1 MSHFISIAKI
11 DLGDTTLLV
20 TSDAS
25 VVMLKSQEDMQE
37 MHFNVPS
44 LGISVPARSV
54 DMLGSSAS
62 SGSASIGISTEDFD
76 VIGYIASGGSVLH
89 KQVEIRLVY
98 EDSFYEDS
106 YLAYRGI
113 ISSFGVDPESG
124 RVDFDIG
131 PDFISVDKS
140 FPATTVGD
148 EGRFPGSPDGTKSRA
163 IPVIYGEV
171 RKVPVPIVAYVQRGS
186 KVRLA
191 VASHHIYGSNEK
203 PGYLQIGT
211 TPKGDLVEYYEVKTG
226 NDSLGGFYS
235 YIDVPVEH
243 WDDSIYIVNTWGKT
257 SSNGRAISRLGDTL
271 QDLWVSYAGG
281 SSQSFDAARASRSA
295 LFLNSIRVGLA
306 ITESVSGQSVIDIV
320 AGRFNSLPV
329 RLCYDRGLFCWE
341 AVSWPAV
348 GSGSR
353 SFTYGIDSSQR
364 SPLSITQINE
374 IRNRFRFKMGFDA
387 KFNETTETR
396 IVDRSNSSILRQS
409 ASMFGETSIH
419 EVDLSDA
426 TDKLGAGIAIDSI
439 VKSKSGPRIT
449 VSYSGCAPSFLD
461 ENLGEPWSITDEESG
476 LRSASFV
483 LVSVQPDV
491 DSGTVSLTFVSTE
504 DVNTTLRRSKAA
516 AEIVVSSAPA
526 QPSGGG
532 DGGGGSLSQAR
543 KYGVFLGRTGASTW
557 NAANYEYLKDAPLI
571 AFEDKNTISYDGTY
585 AGFNCV
591 VQNDFNWGAS
601 SLSGGSSYPRYRY
614 FPLELTNATVVH
626 GDISKV
632 IPNQRVM
639 GLNADG
645 SNYLG
650 ATVSKAQVTG
660 YMRFNYS
667 VKALV
672 MYNQFSH
679 NDTNK
684 NGIGWITLNAVN
696 RMGMNTDAAGIPKS
710 TFNSNNWFDYG
721 TNYVAYKHIA
731 TVAGGITKQSAFAN
745 ASASLSAGIKTLD
758 APSHDAYI
766 DSDLLWSAN
775 AVILYGDFQNFSD
788 EDMYMMDF
796 NGITIPEL
804 QQDKTSGTSI
814 KINATSNSWST
825 YQPWS
830 PGDTYYDTHYA
841 SSAYF
846 TSMIVGFVTEKNL
859 QDLGIS
865 VP

>member
-11 DLGDTTLLV
+11 DLGDTNLLV

-25 VVMLKSQEDMQE
+25 VVMLKSQEDMEE

-124 RVDFDIG
+124 RVDFDVG
-131 PDFISVDKS
+131 PDFVSVDKS

-148 EGRFPGSPDGTKSRA
+148 EGRFPDSPDGTKSRA

-171 RKVPVPIVAYVQRGS
+171 RKVPAPIVAYVQRGS
-186 KVRLA
+186 KARLA

-203 PGYLQIGT
+203 PGYVQIGS
-211 TPKGDLVEYYEVKTG
+211 TPKGDLVEYYEVKTA

-281 SSQSFDAARASRSA
+281 GSQSFDAARASRSA

-348 GSGSR
+348 GTGSK
-353 SFTYGIDSSQR
+353 SFTYGADSSQR
-364 SPLSITQINE
+364 SPLSVTQIDE

-396 IVDRSNSSILRQS
+396 TVDRSNSSILRQS
-409 ASMFGETSIH
+409 VSMFGETSIH

-439 VKSKSGPRIT
+439 IKSKSGPRIT

-461 ENLGEPWSITDEESG
+461 ENLGEPWSITDGESG

-491 DSGTVSLTFVSTE
+491 DSGTVSLTFISTE
-504 DVNTTLRRSKAA
+504 DVNTTLRKSKAA
-516 AEIVVSSAPA
+516 ADIVVSSAPT
-526 QPSGGG
+526 QSSGSGGG
-532 DGGGGSLSQAR
+532 SFEQAR
-543 KYGVFLGRTGASTW
+543 KYGVYLGRTGANTW
-557 NAANYEYLKDAPLI
+557 SAANYEYLKDAPLI
-571 AFEDKNTISYDGTY
+571 AFEDKNSVTYDGAY
-585 AGFNCV
+585 NGFNCV
-591 VQNDFNWGAS
+591 VENNFNWGAS
-601 SLSGGSSYPRYRY
+601 SLSGGSLFPRYRY
-614 FPLELTNATVVH
+614 FPLEITNATVVH
-626 GDISKV
+626 GDITKV

-650 ATVSKAQVTG
+650 ATVNKAQVTG
-660 YMRFNYS
+660 YMRFSYP
-667 VKALV
+667 VKALI
-672 MYNQFSH
+672 MYGSFSH
-679 NDTNK
+679 NDTDK
-684 NGIGWITLNAVN
+684 NGIGWVTLNSVS
-696 RMGMNTDAAGIPKS
+696 RMGMNTDAAGVPKS

-731 TVAGGITKQSAFAN
+731 TTAGGLTAQSVFAD
-745 ASASLSAGIKTLD
+745 ASVSLSAGIRSAD
-758 APSHDAYI
+758 APSHDQYV
-766 DSDLLWSAN
+766 DNDVFWCAN
-775 AVILYGDFQNFSD
+775 ASVLYGDFQNFSD

-796 NGITIPEL
+796 NGVSVSDL
-804 QQDKTSGTSI
+804 QQDKTSVTNI
-814 KINATSNSWST
+814 KVNATSNSWST

-841 SSAYF
+841 ASAYF
-846 TSMIVGFVTEKNL
+846 NSNIVGFITEKNL